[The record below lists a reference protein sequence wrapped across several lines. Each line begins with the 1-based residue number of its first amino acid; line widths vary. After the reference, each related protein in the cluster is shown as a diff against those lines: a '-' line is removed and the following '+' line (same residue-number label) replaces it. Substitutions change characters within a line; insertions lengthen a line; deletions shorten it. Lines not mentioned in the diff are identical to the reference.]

1 MALSSPS
8 TSGVATIGWRTP
20 LVIVLCGCL
29 ISMLSFGP
37 RATLGLFLTPQSQAN
52 GWDRNVF
59 GLALAIQ
66 NILWGIGQPLAG
78 MLADRFGIVRV
89 LCGGGIFYAIGLAMM
104 AYATTPLML
113 DLSAGVFIGFG
124 LAGCAFSIVLSAF
137 GKLLPESWRSMAF
150 GAGAAAGSFGQFLYA
165 PLTVSLMSAVGWQ
178 ETLLVFAVVMLLVLP
193 LSFSLAST
201 GTAHGSQGAAPQSL
215 RQALV
220 EAFGQRSYVLLVLGF
235 FTCGFQLA
243 FITVHMPAYLV
254 DKGLSADVGGWTIG
268 VIGLFNIVGSLMSG
282 WLSNYMPKRYLL
294 SIIYFGRALA
304 VLAFISF
311 PVTPLSSIVFGA
323 AMGLLWLSTV
333 APTNAIIALMFGT
346 RWLATLAG
354 MAFFSHQVGGFLG
367 VWLGGVVFVRTG
379 SYDAVWWLSVLF
391 GVLSAVINLP
401 IVEKPVVRA
410 DAVPAPA

>member
-1 MALSSPS
+1 MATSLPAASP
-8 TSGVATIGWRTP
+8 VVGWRTP
-20 LVIVLCGCL
+20 AVIVLCGCL
-29 ISMLSFGP
+29 ISMVSFGP

-52 GWDRNVF
+52 GWDRDVF

-66 NILWGIGQPLAG
+66 NIIWGIGQPVAG
-78 MLADRFGIVRV
+78 ALADRFGIVRV
-89 LCGGGIFYAIGLAMM
+89 LCAGAIFYAIGLALM
-104 AYATTPLML
+104 AHATTPLLL

-137 GKLLPESWRSMAF
+137 GKLLPERWRTLAF

-165 PLTVSLMSAVGWQ
+165 PLTVSLMGAIGWQ
-178 ETLLVFAVVMLLVLP
+178 ETLQVFAVVMLVVLP
-193 LSFSLAST
+193 LSLALST
-201 GTAHGSQGAAPQSL
+201 GGAGSHGAVQQSL
-215 RQALV
+215 RQALA
-220 EAFGQRSYVLLVLGF
+220 EAFGQRSYMLLVLGF

-254 DKGLSADVGGWTIG
+254 DRGLSAEVGGWTIG

-282 WLSNYMPKRYLL
+282 WLSNLMPKRYLL

-304 VLAFISF
+304 VLAFILL
-311 PVTPLSSIVFGA
+311 PVTPTSSIVFGA
-323 AMGLLWLSTV
+323 VMGLLWLSTV
-333 APTNAIIALMFGT
+333 APTNGIIALLFGT

-354 MAFFSHQVGGFLG
+354 LAFFSHQVGGFLG

-379 SYDAVWWLSVLF
+379 SYDAVWWLAVLF

-401 IVEKPVVRA
+401 IVEKPVVRVA
-410 DAVPAPA
+410 AAAA